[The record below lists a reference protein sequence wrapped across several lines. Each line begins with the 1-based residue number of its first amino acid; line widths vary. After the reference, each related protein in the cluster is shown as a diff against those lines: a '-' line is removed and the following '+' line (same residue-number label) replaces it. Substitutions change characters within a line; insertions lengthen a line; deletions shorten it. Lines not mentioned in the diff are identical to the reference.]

1 MKVKTRKQDSRAK
14 SMVMVPLYAQ
24 RVVQDR
30 TRFRRKPKHANS
42 GHFED

>member
-1 MKVKTRKQDSRAK
+1 MKEKTRKEDSRAK

-42 GHFED
+42 SHFED